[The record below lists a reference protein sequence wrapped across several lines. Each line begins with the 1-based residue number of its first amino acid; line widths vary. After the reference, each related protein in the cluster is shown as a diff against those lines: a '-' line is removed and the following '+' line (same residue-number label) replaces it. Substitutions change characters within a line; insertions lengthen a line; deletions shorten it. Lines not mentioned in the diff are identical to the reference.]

1 MNKQHLWS
9 SEYEIK
15 NIDNEHTLNR
25 PFIMFFVPI
34 ICKFGR
40 VVIFLIDIYG
50 KIMKHE
56 CKRLYLI
63 LYVLLSSYVI
73 ARYNFLLHIY
83 PKFL

>member
-9 SEYEIK
+9 SEYKIK
-15 NIDNEHTLNR
+15 NIDNEHTFNR

-50 KIMKHE
+50 KIMKHKE
-56 CKRLYLI
+56 
-63 LYVLLSSYVI
+63 
-73 ARYNFLLHIY
+73 
-83 PKFL
+83 